1 MRRYFNDNYQKRY
14 LSKRE
19 VADRLGV
26 SLGTINN
33 KLNDLPSIKFGKAR
47 NSRVLFPLA
56 KLEKEFPD
64 ILYKVNEA

>member
-1 MRRYFNDNYQKRY
+1 MRRTYINKKE
-14 LSKRE
+14 L
-19 VADRLGV
+19 AGALGV

-33 KLNDLPSIKFGKAR
+33 MIEDLPRIKLGKAR

-64 ILYKVNEA
+64 IVYKVNEA